1 MVMSS
6 AKSISAHT
14 AFLPP
19 ALRPLRGR
27 EAREGGFFSSVA
39 AEAPRGAVLLYGRA
53 LRRPR
58 PRFTAAWRG
67 RGAGKMSE
75 RGEAPAASAGAGGEM
90 PAKKQKLS
98 SDENSNPGDLS
109 GDENVRRSGG
119 EAGRWGRQW
128 RGGSVRQLC
137 RRGAALSPRA

>member
-1 MVMSS
+1 MKGV
-6 AKSISAHT
+6 SAHT
-14 AFLPP
+14 A
-19 ALRPLRGR
+19 LRPPLRGR
-27 EAREGGFFSSVA
+27 AAREGGFFSSVA

-58 PRFTAAWRG
+58 LRFTAAWRG

-75 RGEAPAASAGAGGEM
+75 RGEAPAAAASAGAGGEM

-109 GDENVRRSGG
+109 GDENVRPSGG
-119 EAGRWGRQW
+119 EAGRWGRRW
-128 RGGSVRQLC
+128 RGGSMRQLC
-137 RRGAALSPRA
+137 KRGAALSPRA